1 MIRQELK
8 GYGGDDRRK
17 TFRGLWNLKTD
28 TRHLF
33 HGPITLVIMAM
44 TEPPRDFTCCTL
56 LTIFSYRE
64 SLGAITTV
72 SISESI
78 SAIGTCLISA
88 HKRSFYF
95 ERGIEYGIVNL
106 LTFTQHSSLLYVM
119 NECRSFASEDIATGD
134 NVVRHTVNH

>member
-1 MIRQELK
+1 MEATMGERHSGVWGISRQTLAISFMILLPSF
-8 GYGGDDRRK
+8 
-17 TFRGLWNLKTD
+17 T
-28 TRHLF
+28 
-33 HGPITLVIMAM
+33 MAM
-44 TEPPRDFTCCTL
+44 TDPSRDFTCCTL

-64 SLGAITTV
+64 SLGAIITV

-88 HKRSFYF
+88 HKRSFYC

-119 NECRSFASEDIATGD
+119 NDCRSFTSEDIATGN
-134 NVVRHTVNH
+134 NVARHTVNL